1 MQGVGLRHLVK
12 RCLLGI
18 AGHHTG
24 VTRARSQMS
33 QQRSKTLDW
42 QPVRRLVRLLLQAR
56 RLRGLRRQHWVA
68 TLTVYG
74 QLLVLEQ
81 QRFPSPLALIV

>member
-1 MQGVGLRHLVK
+1 
-12 RCLLGI
+12 
-18 AGHHTG
+18 
-24 VTRARSQMS
+24 MS

-56 RLRGLRRQHWVA
+56 RLRGLCRQHWVA

-81 QRFPSPLALIV
+81 QRFPSPPQVPFHVEGQPHKKMCARTRSAVRW